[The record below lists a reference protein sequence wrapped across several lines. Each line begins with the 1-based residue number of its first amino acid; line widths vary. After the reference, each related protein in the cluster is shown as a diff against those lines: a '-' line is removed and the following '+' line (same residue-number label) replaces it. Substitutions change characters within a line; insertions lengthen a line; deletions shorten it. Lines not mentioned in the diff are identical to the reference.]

1 MAIGERIHF
10 FRNFRGITQKY
21 LGQKLGYSDKTADV
35 RVAQYESGK
44 RTPKAD
50 TIERLAGI
58 LDISPKALDVP
69 DIDTYYGLMHTLFA
83 LEDMYGL
90 TITTLDGQVCLKQD
104 INHPNYNLTVA
115 DDLLKWNEVKTR
127 LTTGSITTADYNT
140 WRYKYPEKL

>member
-50 TIERLAGI
+50 TIEQLAGI

-104 INHPNYNLTVA
+104 I
-115 DDLLKWNEVKTR
+115 R
-127 LTTGSITTADYNT
+127 LV
-140 WRYKYPEKL
+140 